1 MKTTLWRALPRPLLV
16 LLATLGLVI
25 AFQAGPA
32 IVPPDGQ
39 IGQIT
44 IAQLAHAKTS
54 SGRQYFCNSSN
65 SVGPITVHPDVG
77 GQRTIITSYCA
88 DVDNSYGHTL
98 VDPDPELSGSDVDSS
113 WWGYIGHGYDY
124 CDPGEGWIDF
134 PNLNP
139 YGSGGPDIRI
149 NTDKS
154 GC

>member
-1 MKTTLWRALPRPLLV
+1 MLKKRLFT
-16 LLATLGLVI
+16 LLAVLGLVA

-32 IVPPDGQ
+32 LVPPDGQ

-44 IAQLAHAKTS
+44 IAQLAQAKTS

-65 SVGPITVHPDVG
+65 SRGPITVHPDVG

-98 VDPDPELSGSDVDSS
+98 VDPDPELGADVGSS

-134 PNLNP
+134 PNANP
-139 YGSGGPDIRI
+139 YGGGGPDIRI
-149 NTDKS
+149 NTDAS

>member
-1 MKTTLWRALPRPLLV
+1 
-16 LLATLGLVI
+16 
-25 AFQAGPA
+25 
-32 IVPPDGQ
+32 VPPDAQFGLVS
-39 IGQIT
+39 IT
-44 IAQLAHAKTS
+44 QAEAAS
-54 SGRQYFCNSSN
+54 SGHQYFCNSSA

-88 DVDNSYGHTL
+88 EVDNSYGHTL
-98 VDPDPELSGSDVDSS
+98 VDPDPELSGEDVDST
-113 WWGYIGHGYDY
+113 WWGYIGHGYNY

-134 PNLNP
+134 PNANP